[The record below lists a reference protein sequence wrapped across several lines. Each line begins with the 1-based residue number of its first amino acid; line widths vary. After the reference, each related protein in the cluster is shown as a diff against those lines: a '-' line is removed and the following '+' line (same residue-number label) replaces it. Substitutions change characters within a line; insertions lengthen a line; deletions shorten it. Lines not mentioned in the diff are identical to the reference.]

1 MSRGR
6 RAFRP
11 SDVTAAMLAVEKAG
25 KQVARV
31 RIGPDGVVEVITGR
45 PDEPD
50 LDTGV
55 SDENVVES
63 FRNALRSKKNDQR
76 PPKRRSPD

>member
-11 SDVTAAMLAVEKAG
+11 SDVTAAMRAVEKAG
-25 KQVARV
+25 KAVARV
-31 RIGPDGVVEVITGR
+31 RIGPDGVVEVITGN

-55 SDENVVES
+55 SDQNIVED
-63 FRNALRSKKNDQR
+63 FRNGLRSKKNDRR
-76 PPKRRSPD
+76 PQKRRPSD